1 MFLLEASMGTTHYF
15 FIFLNSIKKGAYNRG
30 QRALEPFVLEQVLI
44 PFQNRSIRINVFNQL
59 FAHPNVYWV
68 LFLDHAQFIAWTQRH
83 HLLWSFMRAGG
94 FFFMHAGGSGPTT
107 ASVDTWLMLV
117 LLSQW
122 TTEVFWTLTN
132 SLSPASRPFCTTS
145 NWYPPTPP
153 PSPVHLLLALTVS

>member
-44 PFQNRSIRINVFNQL
+44 PFQNQSIRINVFNQL
-59 FAHPNVYWV
+59 LVHPNVYWV
-68 LFLDHAQFIAWTQRH
+68 LFLDHAQFTAWTQRL
-83 HLLWSFMRAGG
+83 HLLWG
-94 FFFMHAGGSGPTT
+94 FMHAGGSGPMT

-122 TTEVFWTLTN
+122 STEVFWTLTS
-132 SLSPASRPFCTTS
+132 SLSPASRPFCTDS